1 MTYSMKPDAAVLYL
15 RRTDDADGRMT
26 TQPEDQPAFRFI
38 SLGTDCQPALQIS
51 IHRPNNVMHLFD
63 WLAVP
68 IRQLI
73 KLIENDFE
81 GFLQP
86 DNLHPFF
93 IENKLTAVFDTR
105 YRIDFNH
112 DFATFDASDISRVR
126 SLYGL
131 KIRWFRELLDEPDEP
146 PSYFIRRWDVRDGP
160 EDETVAVE
168 LFHLL
173 KRRRRDIRLLYLHND
188 PLRLPVKRKGYRSH
202 FLRPPQ
208 PFIWKGDFHAWRHIL
223 RQFALGPDTDEGEAF
238 ALPPLRAPRFA

>member
-1 MTYSMKPDAAVLYL
+1 MTI
-15 RRTDDADGRMT
+15 
-26 TQPEDQPAFRFI
+26 QPVNGQPFRFI

-68 IRQLI
+68 IRRLI
-73 KLIENDFE
+73 ALIENDFE
-81 GFLQP
+81 GFLEP

-112 DFATFDASDISRVR
+112 DFATFDAADISRVR
-126 SLYGL
+126 RLYGL

-168 LFHLL
+168 LFDLL
-173 KRRRRDIRLLYLHND
+173 RRRRRDIRLLYLHND
-188 PLRLPVKRKGYRSH
+188 PSRPPVKRNGYRSH

-208 PFIWKGDFHAWRHIL
+208 PFIWKGDFPAWRHIL
-223 RQFALGPDTDEGEAF
+223 CQFALEPDTDRGDAF
-238 ALPPLRAPRFA
+238 ALPLSRVPRFA